1 MPTFT
6 FPNKFLQREDPCI
19 YAAHG
24 QLNEFVRRL
33 LGKFVQID
41 KIKAAK
47 TVEKVNFEEESQQL
61 KDGQLFIG
69 FVTRQLLNKL
79 VDEGYIDERKRDQL
93 CQAVRHF
100 YQQAVLGTIS
110 KLPLQDDTLIHARFV
125 DFFQRENA
133 SLEDVEFI
141 LKNYRTVLPTTS
153 RETHLLQEEFVEY
166 QLLSNEDIPKK
177 VWDEAQR
184 KLSNEENEEK
194 SSSSFRMDV
203 IWGYLSSLKLGNGR
217 HNFSG
222 IKDVAKTVLILPHS
236 NAGEERVFSLIRKNK
251 TAFRPSLQVDGTLAS
266 LLTIKMAN
274 KESSFEPPADLLS
287 SAKKATWNYN
297 KEHLTWGSD
306 QSDSK

>member
-1 MPTFT
+1 MKRREISFT
-6 FPNKFLQREDPCI
+6 K
-19 YAAHG
+19 
-24 QLNEFVRRL
+24 
-33 LGKFVQID
+33 
-41 KIKAAK
+41 
-47 TVEKVNFEEESQQL
+47 
-61 KDGQLFIG
+61 
-69 FVTRQLLNKL
+69 
-79 VDEGYIDERKRDQL
+79 
-93 CQAVRHF
+93 
-100 YQQAVLGTIS
+100 
-110 KLPLQDDTLIHARFV
+110 QDDALVHARFV

-166 QLLSNEDIPKK
+166 RLLSNEDIPKK
-177 VWDEAQR
+177 VWDEPQR

-236 NAGEERVFSLIRKNK
+236 NASEERVFSLIRKNK
-251 TAFRPSLQVDGTLAS
+251 TAFWPSLQVDGTLAS
-266 LLTIKMAN
+266 VLTIKMAN

-297 KEHLTWGSD
+297 KEHLTRGSD